1 MLIYKQRNKE
11 IQCTIMLKKSI
22 TELNPLLF
30 TLHAHKL
37 LLISINQ
44 NRGYIFF
51 SQFNNNRINMNINLK
66 GHI

>member
-37 LLISINQ
+37 LLISLNQ
-44 NRGYIFF
+44 KRGYIFF
-51 SQFNNNRINMNINLK
+51 T
-66 GHI
+66 

>member
-44 NRGYIFF
+44 KRGYIFF
-51 SQFNNNRINMNINLK
+51 TQFNNNRINMNFNLK